1 MKKLT
6 KFIFVLCFLLSS
18 ATLGAVGYFE
28 VQIGDSYSVYK
39 DNDFCIGDGKALV
52 CTKTD
57 QTVAVTK
64 NGSVSVNGYR
74 SKISLFGVIPIKS
87 VNVTEA
93 DECEVAVLGTPF
105 GIRMFT
111 EGVLVVGYSDIE
123 TQNGIK
129 NPAVEAGIKTG
140 DIILK
145 VNGKCVENNNDVQ
158 NIIRA
163 RKSQMTEFLIK
174 RNNKQFT
181 VKLAPLLSKTDN
193 VYKIGIW
200 IRDSSAGIGTLT
212 FYEPKSDVAAG
223 LGHGICDADTGDLVP
238 VDHGQFVGAEIVG
251 IKKSTEDSTGELQG
265 MFSGGVIAEIQK
277 NDITGVYGKVSGQ
290 IECDNVLEIALKQ
303 EVKVGKAQILT
314 TLDDGQPKVYD
325 CLIKKV
331 YHNDSS
337 KIKNMVI
344 EVTDPELIKKTGGI
358 VQGMSGSPIIQ
369 NGKLVGAVTHVFL
382 NNCRQGYGIFAENM
396 LETAQSVGTGVL
408 DRPQKEYLKDA
419 S

>member
-1 MKKLT
+1 MKKLA
-6 KFIFVLCFLLSS
+6 KILFAICFLLASV
-18 ATLGAVGYFE
+18 TLGSVGYFE
-28 VQIGDSYSVYK
+28 AQIGDNYSVFK
-39 DNDFCIGDGKALV
+39 GDELVLGEGETLV

-57 QTVAVTK
+57 QTLAVTK
-64 NGSVSVNGYR
+64 NGSTSVNGYKA
-74 SKISLFGVIPIKS
+74 KISLFGIVPIKS

-93 DECEVAVLGTPF
+93 NECEVAVLGTPF

-111 EGVLVVGYSDIE
+111 EGVLVVGYSDVE

-129 NPAVEAGIKTG
+129 NPAQEAGIKTG

-145 VNGKCVENNNDVQ
+145 INGKCVENNNDVQ

-212 FYEPKSDVAAG
+212 FYEPRSGVAAG
-223 LGHGICDADTGDLVP
+223 LGHGICDADTGELVP

-251 IKKSTEDSTGELQG
+251 IKRASGDMTGELQG
-265 MFSGGVIAEIQK
+265 IFSGGVIAEIQK
-277 NDITGVYGKVSGQ
+277 NDITGVYGKVSGK
-290 IECDNVLEIALKQ
+290 IESDNVLEIALKQ

-314 TLDDGQPKVYD
+314 TLDDGEPKVYD

-344 EVTDPELIKKTGGI
+344 EVNDPELIKKTGGI

-396 LETAQSVGTGVL
+396 LETAQSVGQGL
-408 DRPQKEYLKDA
+408 APAEKIKDA